1 MRKGDFFF
9 FFKSIQFK
17 LINRS
22 GQAERSSGKAVNMF
36 KATGDFGSFRTT
48 KPGGPAAI
56 RAARSGDRA
65 NYCGIKGK
73 VRNLD

>member
-1 MRKGDFFF
+1 
-9 FFKSIQFK
+9 
-17 LINRS
+17 
-22 GQAERSSGKAVNMF
+22 MF
-36 KATGDFGSFRTT
+36 KVTGDFGSFRTT

-56 RAARSGDRA
+56 RAARSGDRE